1 VLHAAWLAPPQF
13 DRRWLALWAE
23 VETAPPLRRRA
34 PAPDAIDDR
43 IPARSHP
50 FAARYDELRAA
61 LDRLWRTARPSV
73 RPRTSHTR
81 ERLTLWLP
89 SVGNRPL
96 PSPELVRAGWA
107 VDPRA
112 NPLANVTDP
121 ARTPLRAWRVA
132 TALLDAEA
140 AAVLLTG
147 LPYAP
152 GAALSSGEAGAAA
165 MRLGGDLRLW
175 SAAGAFALDLL
186 VRQRYVPG
194 AREVSPRSYDFY
206 RSYSGH
212 ASGPRVAGFWFAA
225 LGEPEVRAR
234 FDALAAAMPDLCRA
248 GQLADAPESDAP
260 RPLLARALLEDFLH
274 IAVNACIADW
284 LRRDD
289 IHITP
294 PVIAPP
300 PVPPKSRYTFGSYGS
315 QGGYGSAGYRT
326 YGSSAYYPPR
336 TLAGRWLQSLAAPN
350 SEMYAAPDEAR
361 ILLDGLRGWHAG
373 LSAASSPTFRL
384 CFRLSPPDSPAED
397 ENENSDAAGY
407 GAAAAPPGPEGMVA
421 AERGAGGAPAW
432 QMPRLIVTPGT
443 AQGENGAGAVRV
455 KASNGAEPSP
465 NEYANGA
472 NAPASE
478 SVPQSVSQ
486 VDGEPADEAD
496 EAGGLWRLDYLLQAL
511 DDPSLLVPLEEI
523 WRERGSIARFVDRRF
538 DHPHKRVLAGL
549 GQAARLF
556 APIDASLK
564 QAHPIGCDLSGA
576 EAYAFL
582 TEALPQLE
590 EAGFGVLAPPWWKRV
605 EVKPTVRLRLKG
617 PQTSTGLM
625 GLDAIVGF
633 DYQVALGGEEL
644 SREELERLAALK
656 EPLVRLRGK
665 WVELR
670 PEQVEAALKFLRT
683 HGGTLSLADALRV
696 SLTGQ
701 VGAEGEETVEL
712 EEVSADGWIGDLLGR
727 LRQGDTIAEA
737 PQPEALQGALRP
749 YQRRGQNW
757 LSFLSQYGLGACLA
771 DDMGLGKCLIAGRL
785 ISTAV
790 GPRPIESFW
799 EYGLSE
805 IKPEGEGGE
814 WGELTLPVPV
824 HTFDGREIT
833 TVPVHRI
840 YRQQINEPCVEVR
853 LGDGSHLT
861 STKRH
866 RYLTPA
872 GWKMAAELQVGDLVA
887 VPSRTPHTGANA
899 MPAEIAEL
907 MAWQLA
913 EGYEFGH
920 SGRFYSADTAIMGRF
935 CELARQVGVALWE
948 PRWDRTSLCV
958 GTGGLYDVFKPWGY
972 DWGHKSAGKIVPQSV
987 LEAPLESQRAFIQ
1000 ALFDAEGHVGKT
1012 HCELTMASEQVI
1024 YALQTMLRNFGVW
1037 ARIRRAMKAA
1047 TNGTNIKRPYYMLT
1061 FGGNS
1066 VQRFAEQFTLCIPYK
1081 QEALV
1086 KLAAIPHNSSA
1097 EGVPTQ
1103 AVIAAMQ
1110 ERRILLRSVGLRT
1123 VYEWRGMGRE
1133 LAASVATQLRDKGH
1147 PDLAG
1152 CIEELGAPGIY
1163 WCEVKQIA
1171 EVAYQGYVYDLEVPG
1186 THNYIANGI
1195 VTHNTAELLAL
1206 VLHQKAQG
1214 QLTKPVLL
1222 VCPTSVVGNWEHET
1236 TRFAPTLRVLTHH
1249 GAARAGRK
1257 RAARFAEEVAGYD
1270 LVLTTY
1276 SLLPRDE
1283 VALNSVQW
1291 GAVVLDEAQNIKNA
1305 EAKQSRAARHLS
1317 APVRVALTGT
1327 PVENRLAELWSIMDF
1342 LNPGYLG
1349 SHKRFHERFAAPIE
1363 QQRDQTA
1370 MAQLQSLMR
1379 PFVLRRLKT
1388 DPNVIRDLPEKLE
1401 IREYCPL
1408 TREQV
1413 TLYEAVVRDGLR
1425 TLEQAESPMQR
1436 RGVILAMLSKLKQV
1450 CNHPAHL
1457 LGDGSALKGRSGKLT
1472 RLEELIEEL
1481 LSEGDRALIFTQ
1493 FTAMGDRL
1501 QPYLA
1506 ERFGVDVLYLHGGV
1520 AQRERVKLIDRFQAE
1535 GGPPLFLLS
1544 LKAGGTGL
1552 NLTAA
1557 NHVIHFDRWWNPAV
1571 ENQATD
1577 RAFRIGQTRNVQVR
1591 KFVCSGTLEERI
1603 DAMIEQK
1610 RALAE
1615 QVIGT
1620 GEAWLTELST
1630 AQLRDLFSLRASAL
1644 AQ

>member
-1 VLHAAWLAPPQF
+1 VLHATWLLALHPGKP
-13 DRRWLALWAE
+13 WLALWAE

-34 PAPDAIDDR
+34 AAANLDEEHTR
-43 IPARSHP
+43 ARPHP
-50 FAARYDELRAA
+50 FAAKYEELLAA

-73 RPRTSHTR
+73 RPRTGHTR

-107 VDPRA
+107 AD
-112 NPLANVTDP
+112 PLAGAAEANSAPSASP
-121 ARTPLRAWRVA
+121 ASPALRQWRV
-132 TALLDAEA
+132 TTLLLDAETA
-140 AAVLLTG
+140 ALLLAG

-152 GAALSSGEAGAAA
+152 DAAAIAGGAGEAAI
-165 MRLGGDLRLW
+165 RLGGDLRLW

-186 VRQRYVPG
+186 VRQRYLPG
-194 AREVSPRSYDFY
+194 ARELPPHSYAYYDGY
-206 RSYSGH
+206 T
-212 ASGPRVAGFWFAA
+212 SGPRIAGSWLAA
-225 LGEPEVRAR
+225 LGEPDVRAR
-234 FDALAAAMPDLCRA
+234 FDALAAAMPNLCRA
-248 GQLADAPESDAP
+248 ASGPGEPEAGAP
-260 RPLLARALLEDFLH
+260 RPPAARALLEDFLH
-274 IAVNACIADW
+274 AAVNACITDW

-289 IHITP
+289 IRITP
-294 PVIAPP
+294 PTPSAPP
-300 PVPPKSRYTFGSYGS
+300 TPPTPPKSRYTYAGNAYREY
-315 QGGYGSAGYRT
+315 GGYREYGPYRT
-326 YGSSAYYPPR
+326 SR
-336 TLAGRWLQSLAAPN
+336 TLAGRWLQGLAAPN
-350 SEMYAAPDEAR
+350 TDLYAAPDEAR
-361 ILLDGLRGWHAG
+361 ILLDGLRKWHAG
-373 LSAASSPTFRL
+373 LSAAGSPTFRL
-384 CFRLSPPDSPAED
+384 CFRLSPPGDLLDDADNGEAQGD
-397 ENENSDAAGY
+397 EGAHEHD
-407 GAAAAPPGPEGMVA
+407 GAAKGDGALAVSVTSHAKALPATQPLPFSRLIVAPSQA
-421 AERGAGGAPAW
+421 SAEQHGGAPS
-432 QMPRLIVTPGT
+432 
-443 AQGENGAGAVRV
+443 ENGHAIAPAALDGAS
-455 KASNGAEPSP
+455 APQAPDEPS
-465 NEYANGA
+465 NQID
-472 NAPASE
+472 ASLGE
-478 SVPQSVSQ
+478 SL
-486 VDGEPADEAD
+486 GES
-496 EAGGLWRLDYLLQAL
+496 WRLDYLLQAL
-511 DDPSLLVPLEEI
+511 DDPSLLVPLEEL

-538 DHPHKRVLAGL
+538 DHPHEHVLSGL

-556 APIDASLK
+556 APIEESLK
-564 QAHPIGCDLSGA
+564 QAHPIGCELSGA
-576 EAYAFL
+576 QAYAFL
-582 TEALPQLE
+582 TDALPKVE

-605 EVKPTVRLRLKG
+605 QVKPTVRLRLKG
-617 PQTSTGLM
+617 PKTSTGLM

-644 SREELERLAALK
+644 SRAELERLAALK

-670 PEQVEAALKFLRT
+670 PEQVEAALKFLRA
-683 HGGTLSLADALRV
+683 HGGTLSLGEALRV

-712 EEVSADGWIGDLLGR
+712 EEVSADGWIGELLGR

-737 PQPEALQGALRP
+737 PQPEALQGTLRP

-757 LSFLSQYGLGACLA
+757 LSFLAQYGLGACLA
-771 DDMGLGKCLIAGRL
+771 DDMGLGK
-785 ISTAV
+785 
-790 GPRPIESFW
+790 
-799 EYGLSE
+799 
-805 IKPEGEGGE
+805 
-814 WGELTLPVPV
+814 
-824 HTFDGREIT
+824 
-833 TVPVHRI
+833 
-840 YRQQINEPCVEVR
+840 
-853 LGDGSHLT
+853 
-861 STKRH
+861 
-866 RYLTPA
+866 
-872 GWKMAAELQVGDLVA
+872 
-887 VPSRTPHTGANA
+887 
-899 MPAEIAEL
+899 
-907 MAWQLA
+907 
-913 EGYEFGH
+913 
-920 SGRFYSADTAIMGRF
+920 
-935 CELARQVGVALWE
+935 
-948 PRWDRTSLCV
+948 SL
-958 GTGGLYDVFKPWGY
+958 
-972 DWGHKSAGKIVPQSV
+972 
-987 LEAPLESQRAFIQ
+987 
-1000 ALFDAEGHVGKT
+1000 
-1012 HCELTMASEQVI
+1012 
-1024 YALQTMLRNFGVW
+1024 
-1037 ARIRRAMKAA
+1037 
-1047 TNGTNIKRPYYMLT
+1047 
-1061 FGGNS
+1061 
-1066 VQRFAEQFTLCIPYK
+1066 
-1081 QEALV
+1081 
-1086 KLAAIPHNSSA
+1086 
-1097 EGVPTQ
+1097 
-1103 AVIAAMQ
+1103 
-1110 ERRILLRSVGLRT
+1110 
-1123 VYEWRGMGRE
+1123 
-1133 LAASVATQLRDKGH
+1133 
-1147 PDLAG
+1147 
-1152 CIEELGAPGIY
+1152 
-1163 WCEVKQIA
+1163 
-1171 EVAYQGYVYDLEVPG
+1171 
-1186 THNYIANGI
+1186 
-1195 VTHNTAELLAL
+1195 ELLSL

-1214 QLTKPVLL
+1214 QLAKPVLL

-1236 TRFAPTLRVLTHH
+1236 ARFAPTLRVLTHH
-1249 GAARAGRK
+1249 GAARVGRK
-1257 RAARFAEEVAGYD
+1257 RAERFAEEVAGHD

-1276 SLLPRDE
+1276 SLLPRDAE
-1283 VALNSVQW
+1283 ALNSVAW

-1349 SHKRFHERFAAPIE
+1349 SHQRFHERFAAPIE

-1370 MAQLQSLMR
+1370 TAQLQSLVR

-1457 LGDGSALKGRSGKLT
+1457 LGDNSALKGRSGKLA

-1481 LSEGDRALIFTQ
+1481 LAEGDRALIFTQ

-1520 AQRERVKLIDRFQAE
+1520 PQRARVKLIDRFQAAE

-1620 GEAWLTELST
+1620 GEGWLTELST

-1644 AQ
+1644 AK